1 MPPPGAG
8 LGPLDR
14 RMPLEGIVVLEL
26 GAQYAAPFGATLL
39 TDLGARV
46 IKIEPLR
53 ETTFA
58 T

>member
-1 MPPPGAG
+1 
-8 LGPLDR
+8 
-14 RMPLEGIVVLEL
+14 MPLEGIVVLEL